1 MDAPVK
7 HGPAKSHTGMN
18 IHLGINQIKALV
30 ITVIAE
36 TLMAR
41 KRYGAIPLI
50 LKSAGKSAKRLM
62 LQVRNRK
69 KNKRKNR
76 KRKRNKKARTSPEKE
91 KTTEVNRV

>member
-76 KRKRNKKARTSPEKE
+76 KRNKKANTSPEKE

>member
-7 HGPAKSHTGMN
+7 HGPANLHTGMN

-76 KRKRNKKARTSPEKE
+76 KRNKKAKTSPEKE
-91 KTTEVNRV
+91 KTTEDNRT